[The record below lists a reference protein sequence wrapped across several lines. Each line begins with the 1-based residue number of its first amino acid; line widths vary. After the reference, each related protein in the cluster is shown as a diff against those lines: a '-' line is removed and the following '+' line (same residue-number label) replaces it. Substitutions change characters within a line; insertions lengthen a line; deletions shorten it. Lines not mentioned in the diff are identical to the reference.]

1 MDEMLFGVYRAI
13 VTDISCFEQT
23 GKIKTRITAFN
34 SGSVPRDLISGY
46 DSTSFSDVRSRDIL
60 TDIMLPFGGGS
71 DYGMFKLPQVNSV
84 GLVAFID
91 GSKSFPIWIGSTA
104 NSIINNQNNIIHSD
118 LPSDKD
124 NNYPGIYNDDSDKV
138 VFNYD
143 DPNAFIIK
151 TKVNK
156 LDDLMHPETMR
167 WEDNPVENSFILS
180 STKARIYH
188 RIDDITCQEFILNN
202 DPENNTGSIGL
213 SYYISEEDYRKI
225 EADNNQIL
233 VKNKTGD
240 ITAQI
245 IIDDK
250 GDILIN
256 SFEENSGNKQTGS
269 KIETSIKLTPASVN
283 INAGNSNITMNR
295 NIDENQE
302 KITISAKKIQ
312 IISQDISLGSSGYSL
327 VVSPNPGLNFTLQ
340 DGSMLTTANNI
351 RV

>member
-1 MDEMLFGVYRAI
+1 M
-13 VTDISCFEQT
+13 
-23 GKIKTRITAFN
+23 
-34 SGSVPRDLISGY
+34 
-46 DSTSFSDVRSRDIL
+46 
-60 TDIMLPFGGGS
+60 
-71 DYGMFKLPQVNSV
+71 
-84 GLVAFID
+84 
-91 GSKSFPIWIGSTA
+91 
-104 NSIINNQNNIIHSD
+104 
-118 LPSDKD
+118 
-124 NNYPGIYNDDSDKV
+124 
-138 VFNYD
+138 
-143 DPNAFIIK
+143 
-151 TKVNK
+151 
-156 LDDLMHPETMR
+156 
-167 WEDNPVENSFILS
+167 
-180 STKARIYH
+180 
-188 RIDDITCQEFILNN
+188 
-202 DPENNTGSIGL
+202 